1 MLRFRKLEKAAN
13 VDRYVP
19 PYFDGT
25 KYRSTQTI
33 TIPPHHAYTL
43 DDLQRAGVRVAPVDT
58 TLFHDDS
65 ALAALIDNSAEPN
78 DNNSNEPSNN
88 E

>member
-1 MLRFRKLEKAAN
+1 MLRFRKFEKAVN
-13 VDRYVP
+13 VDRFVP

-25 KYRSTQTI
+25 KMRSDQTI

-58 TLFHDDS
+58 TLFHDESVLSD
-65 ALAALIDNSAEPN
+65 II
-78 DNNSNEPSNN
+78 NNSVEPSKND
-88 E
+88 

>member
-13 VDRYVP
+13 VDRTVP

-25 KYRSTQTI
+25 KMCSAQSI
-33 TIPPHHAYTL
+33 VIPPHHAYTL

-58 TLFHDDS
+58 TLFHDDQVLS
-65 ALAALIDNSAEPN
+65 DII
-78 DNNSNEPSNN
+78 NNSNEPSNK